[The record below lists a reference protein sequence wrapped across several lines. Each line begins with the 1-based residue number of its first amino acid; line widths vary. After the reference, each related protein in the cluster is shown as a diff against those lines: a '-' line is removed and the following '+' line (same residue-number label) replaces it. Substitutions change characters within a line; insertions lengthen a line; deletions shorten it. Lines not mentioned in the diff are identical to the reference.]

1 MNEEPRV
8 MKILVTGPYSS
19 GKSTVVSKLCKNAV
33 SIDALNTTVGFDF
46 GSRYEE
52 VNFLD
57 LKIFGTPG
65 QVRFKFLQ
73 EILAQGSAGILL
85 VVDSTAPETLELAK
99 DVLIRMQNEL
109 PRKVPVVI
117 LANKQDLVGA
127 LSPEE
132 VRERLGVSKDVP
144 VIGTVA
150 TEAIGLKE
158 AISKLIKLILK
169 TEKKK

>member
-1 MNEEPRV
+1 MAEEPRV
-8 MKILVTGPYSS
+8 VKILVTGPYSS
-19 GKSTVVSKLCKNAV
+19 GKSTVVSKLCKDAV
-33 SIDALNTTVGFDF
+33 SIDALQTTVGFDF

-65 QVRFKFLQ
+65 QERFKFLQ
-73 EILAQGSAGILL
+73 EILAKGSAGILL
-85 VVDSTAPETLELAK
+85 VVDSTSPENVDLAK
-99 DVLIRMQNEL
+99 NILVRIRKEL
-109 PRKVPVVI
+109 PKKVPVVI

-132 VRERLGVSKDVP
+132 VRKKMGVSRNVP

-150 TEAIGLKE
+150 PESVGLKE
-158 AISKLIKLILK
+158 AITTLIKLMLK
-169 TEKKK
+169 AEKQ

>member
-1 MNEEPRV
+1 MEEEPKV

-19 GKSTVVSKLCKNAV
+19 GKSTVVSKLCKEAV
-33 SIDALNTTVGFDF
+33 SIDSLGTTVAFDF

-65 QVRFKFLQ
+65 QVRFRFLQ
-73 EILAQGSAGILL
+73 EILALGSAGILL
-85 VVDSTAPETLELAK
+85 VVDSTSPETLELARS
-99 DVLIRMQNEL
+99 VLTGVQKEL
-109 PRKVPVVI
+109 PKKVPVVI

-127 LSPEE
+127 LSPDE
-132 VRERLGVSKDVP
+132 VKEKLGVSQEVS

-150 TEAIGLKE
+150 TEGVGLKE
-158 AISKLIKLILK
+158 AMTKLIGLMLESDKA
-169 TEKKK
+169 

>member
-1 MNEEPRV
+1 
-8 MKILVTGPYSS
+8 MKILVTGPYPS
-19 GKSTVVSKLCKNAV
+19 GKSTVVSKLCKDSV
-33 SIDALNTTVGFDF
+33 SIDALGTTVAFDF

-73 EILAQGSAGILL
+73 EILAKGSAGILL
-85 VVDSTAPETLELAK
+85 VVDSTTPETLELAK
-99 DVLIRMQNEL
+99 SVLTGVRKEL
-109 PRKVPVVI
+109 PQRVPVVV

-132 VRERLGVSKDVP
+132 VKERLGVSQDVP

-150 TEAIGLKE
+150 TEGAGLKE
-158 AISKLIKLILK
+158 AITKLIKLMF
-169 TEKKK
+169 EAE

>member
-1 MNEEPRV
+1 LEEEPRV
-8 MKILVTGPYSS
+8 IKILVTGPYSS
-19 GKSTVVSKLCKNAV
+19 GKSTVVSKLCKDAV
-33 SIDALNTTVGFDF
+33 SIDALGTTVGLDF
-46 GSRYEE
+46 GSTYEE

-73 EILAQGSAGILL
+73 EILALGSAGILL

-99 DVLIRMQNEL
+99 SVLSGVQKEL
-109 PRKVPVVI
+109 PKKVPVVI

-132 VRERLGVSKDVP
+132 VKENLGVSQEVP

-150 TEAIGLKE
+150 SESVGLKE
-158 AISKLIKLILK
+158 AITKLIKLMLEA
-169 TEKKK
+169 EKS

>member
-1 MNEEPRV
+1 MPEEPRV
-8 MKILVTGPYSS
+8 IKILVTGPYSS
-19 GKSTVVSKLCKNAV
+19 GKSTVVSKLCKDAV
-33 SIDALNTTVGFDF
+33 SIDALGTTVGFDF

-85 VVDSTAPETLELAK
+85 VVDSAAPETLELAGS
-99 DVLIRMQNEL
+99 VLTSVQKEL
-109 PRKVPVVI
+109 PQRVPVVV

-127 LSPEE
+127 MTPDE
-132 VRERLGVSKDVP
+132 VKEKLGVSQDVP
-144 VIGTVA
+144 VVGTVA
-150 TEAIGLKE
+150 TEGIGLKE
-158 AISKLIKLILK
+158 AITKLIKLML
-169 TEKKK
+169 ESES